1 MSSSVRPYQDS
12 KDGKKEQVAQMF
24 DSIAH
29 KYDFLNHFFSLGI
42 DILWRKK
49 AIRLLKGNP
58 SKEILD
64 VATGTGDMAFELLKL
79 NPEKVVGVDI
89 SVGMLDIGRK
99 KIVDR
104 KKSSQ
109 MEFLTGDSEDLQFPD
124 NSFDI
129 VAVSFGARNFENLQA
144 GLTDMCRVTRPGGKV
159 CVLEFSQPEYFPLK
173 QIYNFYFRHIMPRV
187 GKLVSKDNAAYTY
200 LPESVRAFPHG
211 KAFANELMSAGY
223 KDVSI
228 HKLTGGIASIYI
240 ATA

>member
-1 MSSSVRPYQDS
+1 MSSVRPYQDS
-12 KDGKKEQVAQMF
+12 QEGKKEQVAQMF

-49 AIRLLKGNP
+49 AIRLLRGATSNQ
-58 SKEILD
+58 ILD

-99 KIVDR
+99 KIDDR
-104 KKSSQ
+104 SKSSQ
-109 MEFLTGDSEDLQFPD
+109 MEFHTGDAEDLQFED
-124 NSFDI
+124 DTFDI
-129 VAVSFGARNFENLQA
+129 VTVSFGARNFENLHA
-144 GLTDMCRVTRPGGKV
+144 GLKDMCRVSKPGGKV

-173 QIYNFYFRHIMPRV
+173 QIYNFYFQHIMPRV
-187 GKLVSKDNAAYTY
+187 GKLVSKDSAAYTY
-200 LPESVRAFPHG
+200 LPESVKAFPHG
-211 KAFANELMSAGY
+211 EAFATELRSAGY